1 MLDLPMASQLRIAYV
16 PNVPL
21 STGFGGLE
29 LQLLRSMEAVQLQ
42 GCHVERLDIWARTL
56 DVDVVHIMGGFYHQA
71 ELVTRLKSMGHAV
84 VITPMFVRTRPR
96 WTYPMDAWMNALPM
110 VTTLHGMRT
119 SMLQSADALCA
130 LSPAEAVD
138 LAAVFGCS
146 KGRIHVIPN
155 GVDERFFHADAA
167 MARQR
172 LGAEPYLLCVAS
184 IEPNKNQRTVIEA
197 ARLLNQRVVF
207 VGACKHSSDPALQH
221 YMDTFRRLA
230 ASDSSITWIEGLQ
243 HDDPLLSSLY
253 AGAAVHVL
261 ASHAEAVG
269 IASLEAAAAGT
280 PLVMSDLATLRST
293 FGDHVEYC
301 QPRLASSI
309 AEAILR
315 AQQRS
320 RTASGLPFLRSWSQI
335 GEVLVDVYRR
345 ALETRH

>member
-29 LQLLRSMEAVQLQ
+29 LQLLRSMEAVQRQ
-42 GCHVERLDIWARTL
+42 GCHVERMDIWARTL

-71 ELVTRLKSMGHAV
+71 ELVTRLKAMGPAV
-84 VITPMFVRTRPR
+84 VLTPMFVRTRPR
-96 WTYPMDAWMNALPM
+96 WTYPLDGWINALPM
-110 VTTLHGMRT
+110 VTTLHGVRT
-119 SMLQSADALCA
+119 SMLRSADALCA

-138 LAAVFGCS
+138 LATVFGCVNE
-146 KGRIHVIPN
+146 RIHMVPN
-155 GVDERFFHADAA
+155 GVDERFLVADAA
-167 MARQR
+167 MARHR
-172 LGAEPYLLCVAS
+172 LGTEPYILCVAS
-184 IEPNKNQRTVIEA
+184 IEPNKNQRAVIEA

-207 VGACKHSSDPALQH
+207 VGACKHSSDPTLQH
-221 YMDTFRRLA
+221 YMTTFRGLA

-243 HDDPLLSSLY
+243 HDDPLLPSLY
-253 AGAAVHVL
+253 AGASAHVL

-301 QPRLASSI
+301 QPQSPRSI
-309 AEAILR
+309 ADAILR
-315 AQQRS
+315 AQLRPRS
-320 RTASGLPFLRSWSQI
+320 PRGLPFLRSWSQI
-335 GEVLVDVYRR
+335 GEILVGVYRR
-345 ALETRH
+345 TLETRH